1 MDENTKVE
9 ELTNERDTLRLEVTR
24 AEILNELVKG
34 AKVIFLYN
42 KLY

>member
-34 AKVIFLYN
+34 AKVIFLY
-42 KLY
+42 K